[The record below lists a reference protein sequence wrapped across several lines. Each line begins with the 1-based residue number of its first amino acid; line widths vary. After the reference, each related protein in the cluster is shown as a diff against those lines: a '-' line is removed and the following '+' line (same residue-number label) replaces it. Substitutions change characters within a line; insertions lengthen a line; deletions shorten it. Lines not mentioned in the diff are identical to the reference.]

1 MQWKRWALWSIF
13 VALAGCTSDSSTHF
27 PGYGPPADQD
37 FSYDGFQ
44 VDTTSGTTILD
55 STRVENP
62 YDLVVSAGRL
72 FVMEQYPPPV
82 LRVFGLGTWQL
93 EAEAG
98 RRGEGPGEV
107 MVPWRLFA
115 APNGD
120 PWIFDMR
127 QRRIVRYYRIDDS
140 GALVPDEET
149 ISLQSGLPIITVKW
163 LTDTTLVAY
172 GFFDDERFAL
182 FRADGTLLGHFG
194 GVPDWPEALPVMLRN
209 QHGEVEIAVHPSR
222 GLFVAATRYG
232 SRIEVLDFS
241 GERRALARTPFDF
254 RSGVSFASTR
264 EGSGLAW
271 GPDMRIGYIGVVAT
285 EDRIFALFSGR
296 TLKLHGRN
304 AAYGRHVHVFD
315 WDGELR
321 RIIYLDADA
330 FKLAVEPDG
339 SAIYTVGVE
348 DTAVRRYDLSSS
360 GPLAGR
366 SGRPPV

>member
-1 MQWKRWALWSIF
+1 NSVDWPHIDTRGPTAAAAYRRGPGEPASSNTNCWRQFPDSWHLHGRCSAMQWKRWALWSIF

-149 ISLQSGLPIITVKW
+149 ISLQSG
-163 LTDTTLVAY
+163 
-172 GFFDDERFAL
+172 
-182 FRADGTLLGHFG
+182 
-194 GVPDWPEALPVMLRN
+194 
-209 QHGEVEIAVHPSR
+209 
-222 GLFVAATRYG
+222 
-232 SRIEVLDFS
+232 
-241 GERRALARTPFDF
+241 
-254 RSGVSFASTR
+254 
-264 EGSGLAW
+264 
-271 GPDMRIGYIGVVAT
+271 
-285 EDRIFALFSGR
+285 
-296 TLKLHGRN
+296 
-304 AAYGRHVHVFD
+304 
-315 WDGELR
+315 
-321 RIIYLDADA
+321 
-330 FKLAVEPDG
+330 
-339 SAIYTVGVE
+339 
-348 DTAVRRYDLSSS
+348 
-360 GPLAGR
+360 
-366 SGRPPV
+366 